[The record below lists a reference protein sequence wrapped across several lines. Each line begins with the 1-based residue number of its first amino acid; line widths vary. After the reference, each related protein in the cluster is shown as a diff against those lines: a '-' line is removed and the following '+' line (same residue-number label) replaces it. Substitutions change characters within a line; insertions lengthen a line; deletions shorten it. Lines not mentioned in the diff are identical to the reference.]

1 MQYICKCLIF
11 PYNFKEINQIHG
23 IYWVLS
29 IKSIIMGEVRD
40 FNGLCR
46 NGEDK
51 TVGKIFICLH
61 RRKNLIWYIHLVIK

>member
-23 IYWVLS
+23 IYWALS
-29 IKSIIMGEVRD
+29 IKSIIMVEVRD
-40 FNGLCR
+40 FNGLSR

-51 TVGKIFICLH
+51 TVGKISICLH
-61 RRKNLIWYIHLVIK
+61 CRKNLIWYIHLVIK